1 MSLVYDKGKYRHSVG
16 KKYSKIDQNNNN
28 IIYKNNIDKNNN
40 NKNPIKNNTLYAE
53 YISSSPPGN
62 NNKKKSQYLTTFQNN
77 DYIHKNKRNINET
90 INSINNKIS
99 QIGKLNFN
107 KSFEGNLRKDY
118 KSKNFNFSREG
129 LFRMKNN
136 ENQKKINKSMIIN
149 HKNKIK
155 NRNKKNIKSAS
166 KAIKAHNT
174 LNHKKNNFAEKLLIK
189 KLEDKFKS
197 LEKNIID
204 KKYESEIDNEEMII
218 TSRKDEKGSNTA
230 RLQIKG
236 RNLINDNLDL
246 NLDYENI
253 WENTDNN
260 FMNAIYNKLILNDNY
275 DLDEDYLL
283 NSSFENDRSDF
294 NIMYTDNYGDTVMND
309 MLSLE
314 IKLLIEKMMDI
325 QKSYHKELD
334 LLLTRYNY
342 NSKMLKS
349 LIEKIKVLQKKIFLI
364 KKIKESRENKVNM
377 YNYLDKY
384 NHNNQHDIYKIN
396 KNEFNLWN
404 FILNEEKRK
413 NKEKLKDIFKKV
425 IFERYHKISGK
436 INNIE
441 NKIVL
446 NLMKKYHYNLKGK
459 GSGIK
464 SNNNNTNISIFH
476 NQRQNINK
484 NVNTNKYKKSINKN
498 KKHKKTTS
506 CLTKPSKYTYFK
518 NNQKPK

>member
-1 MSLVYDKGKYRHSVG
+1 
-16 KKYSKIDQNNNN
+16 
-28 IIYKNNIDKNNN
+28 
-40 NKNPIKNNTLYAE
+40 
-53 YISSSPPGN
+53 
-62 NNKKKSQYLTTFQNN
+62 
-77 DYIHKNKRNINET
+77 
-90 INSINNKIS
+90 
-99 QIGKLNFN
+99 
-107 KSFEGNLRKDY
+107 
-118 KSKNFNFSREG
+118 
-129 LFRMKNN
+129 
-136 ENQKKINKSMIIN
+136 
-149 HKNKIK
+149 
-155 NRNKKNIKSAS
+155 
-166 KAIKAHNT
+166 
-174 LNHKKNNFAEKLLIK
+174 
-189 KLEDKFKS
+189 
-197 LEKNIID
+197 
-204 KKYESEIDNEEMII
+204 MII

-425 IFERYHKISGK
+425 IFERYNKISGK

-464 SNNNNTNISIFH
+464 SINNNTNISIFH

-484 NVNTNKYKKSINKN
+484 NLNTKKYKKSINKN